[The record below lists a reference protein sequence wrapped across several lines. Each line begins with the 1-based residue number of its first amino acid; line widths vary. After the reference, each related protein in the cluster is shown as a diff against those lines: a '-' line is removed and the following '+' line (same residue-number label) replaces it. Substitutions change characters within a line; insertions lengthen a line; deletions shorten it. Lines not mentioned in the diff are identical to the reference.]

1 MYEIVPF
8 IVDLP
13 MKIVSRIFHSYLS
26 FPEGVMS
33 HDVTAESGS
42 GCLQFPLQALNVR
55 VLSLLFLLLSL
66 ARSGLRPLSY
76 GCWGKTGEA
85 SRQNGS
91 TIPET
96 LKHPK

>member
-55 VLSLLFLLLSL
+55 VLSLLFLPAEPGQIWAETPELRLL
-66 ARSGLRPLSY
+66 
-76 GCWGKTGEA
+76 GEN
-85 SRQNGS
+85 R
-91 TIPET
+91 
-96 LKHPK
+96 